1 MPSSVA
7 GPKIRSMKFVKQMF
21 KDRGY
26 NERKQ
31 KVIYDKKQKLWEIF
45 TETQNRERVMA
56 VFAACKPFGD
66 VMQIEEF
73 TPEVSTG
80 VEPSAFKGSEKT
92 GKAAASQNIGMDF
105 VKNIVKFSEEQK
117 VKIVVLIT
125 DFMTPHALKH
135 IAMLEGVEI
144 THFTY
149 EETGI
154 DRMAEH
160 ISQPVVFRVLTRSER
175 ETFIQTHPRYM
186 HELQRYSADDA
197 LVKYYG
203 MHLGDIVYIEDNDR
217 QTALVVEY
225 GLIVEDL

>member
-1 MPSSVA
+1 
-7 GPKIRSMKFVKQMF
+7 MKFVKQMF
-21 KDRGY
+21 RDRGY

-31 KVIYDKKQKLWEIF
+31 KVVFDKKQRLWEIF
-45 TETQNRERVMA
+45 TETKDKKRVMA
-56 VFAACKPFGD
+56 VFVSCKPFGD

-73 TPEVSTG
+73 TPEVSG
-80 VEPSAFKGSEKT
+80 GDAPSTSFKGSEKS
-92 GKAAASQNIGMDF
+92 GKANASQNTGMDF
-105 VKNIVKFSEEQK
+105 VKGIVKFSIDQN
-117 VKIVVLIT
+117 VKIVVLVT
-125 DFMTPHALKH
+125 DFMTPHALKY
-135 IAMLEGVEI
+135 IAMVEEVAI

-154 DRMAEH
+154 ERMAEH
-160 ISQPVVFRVLTRSER
+160 ISQPVVFRVLTPAEKSD
-175 ETFIQTHPRYM
+175 FIRKHPRYM
-186 HELQRYSADDA
+186 NELQRYSIDDA